1 MKKYNIDKLEEK
13 INKYKN
19 INIKDVNPEDICDIK
34 NIKIDKRKS
43 KEERILDYLTQVEN
57 PYVFKINGHLVQIGF
72 SENSNK
78 TAEDCLTNVLK
89 TLYK

>member
-1 MKKYNIDKLEEK
+1 M
-13 INKYKN
+13 
-19 INIKDVNPEDICDIK
+19 
-34 NIKIDKRKS
+34 
-43 KEERILDYLTQVEN
+43 DYLTQEEN

-72 SENSNK
+72 SKNSNK